1 MLNAEDIIKKVEKIM
16 KFELETGGKTQRT
29 IQQHVGKIINHEES
43 MLYGQTFDDML
54 NRVERIMKGES
65 KNRWEG
71 QNKLSY
77 SEKIRKEVVKNNLK
91 EGW

>member
-54 NRVERIMKGES
+54 NKIERIMKAVTKARLILFNTYFHIYKS
-65 KNRWEG
+65 P
-71 QNKLSY
+71 LAFY
-77 SEKIRKEVVKNNLK
+77 FM
-91 EGW
+91 